1 MDEGGF
7 FQRRRNPLES
17 IHELRIS
24 EDEVEPPAVKME
36 EDDYWTSSA
45 AINATT

>member
-24 EDEVEPPAVKME
+24 EDEVEPPVKME
-36 EDDYWTSSA
+36 EDDYWST